1 MLRNRMILAATI
13 LALPTYLRARSGPE
27 WCTSERCAERSTAEW
42 CAEWCTAERRAERC
56 TAEQRGRQCRES
68 VNSSPQSRLARNR
81 NWKRANRD
89 HSRWKASRWFA
100 LGPQCRAESTRTAAG
115 TNLWRRRTHA
125 RDPRC
130 RRKVVKSPATTT
142 VGGRTNYALSVEA
155 GEWRQEGTC
164 LRSTRLGRGKPAA
177 VFSPETSSV
186 TCPRRRAGRR

>member
-89 HSRWKASRWFA
+89 HSRWKGKSMVCAWPA
-100 LGPQCRAESTRTAAG
+100 MP
-115 TNLWRRRTHA
+115 
-125 RDPRC
+125 
-130 RRKVVKSPATTT
+130 RRKHPNSR
-142 VGGRTNYALSVEA
+142 GNEFVEA
-155 GEWRQEGTC
+155 ANPCSRPPV
-164 LRSTRLGRGKPAA
+164 PA
-177 VFSPETSSV
+177 
-186 TCPRRRAGRR
+186 